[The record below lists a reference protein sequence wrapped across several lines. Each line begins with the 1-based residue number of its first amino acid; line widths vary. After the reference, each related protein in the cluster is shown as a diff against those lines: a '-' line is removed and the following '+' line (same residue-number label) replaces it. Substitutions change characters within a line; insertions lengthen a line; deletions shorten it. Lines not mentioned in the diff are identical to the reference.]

1 MSDLA
6 SHNKPK
12 ALVIEHVT
20 KTYPNG
26 FTAVKDL
33 NFSVN
38 QGEFL
43 ALIGPNGAGK
53 STTIGM
59 ICTLINITKG
69 SISIFGHDLQKQPA
83 IAKSQLGIVPQ
94 EINLNAFESCLNTLI
109 YEAGYY
115 GIPKET
121 ALPRAEM
128 LLKQAHLWE
137 KRDHMTRT
145 LSGGMKRRLMIAR
158 SLIHQPKLLLLDEP
172 TAGVDVEIRRDMWE
186 VLNQLNS
193 EGLTIILT
201 THYLEEAQQLC
212 DRLAIIHH
220 GRVHM
225 DKPMDSLRADLSKEA
240 FTFALQE
247 PLEQCPDINGIEC
260 ELIHAKELKVIT
272 NSKISLTE
280 LLAQLAKKGAI
291 VSHVVSTQNYVEEM
305 LLNVMNQ
312 PKEEV
317 Q

>member
-1 MSDLA
+1 MSDLT
-6 SHNKPK
+6 SNHDSK
-12 ALVIEHVT
+12 ALVIENVS
-20 KTYPNG
+20 KTYSNG

-33 NFSVN
+33 NFTVN

-59 ICTLINITKG
+59 ISTLVNISSG
-69 SISIFGHDLQKQPA
+69 SISIFGYDIQKQPA
-83 IAKSQLGIVPQ
+83 MAKSYLGIVPQ
-94 EINLNAFESCLNTLI
+94 EINLNAFETCLNTLL

-115 GIPKET
+115 GITKEQ

-137 KRDHMTRT
+137 KRHNATRT

-186 VLNQLNS
+186 ILTKLNDD
-193 EGLTIILT
+193 GLTIILT

-220 GRVHM
+220 GHVHM
-225 DKPMDSLRADLSKEA
+225 DRPIASLREDLAKET
-240 FTFALQE
+240 FTFALE
-247 PLEQCPDINGIEC
+247 NSIENCPHIDGIEC
-260 ELIHAKELKVIT
+260 ELAEPKVLKLT
-272 NSKISLTE
+272 SNTKCSLTA
-280 LLAQLAKKGAI
+280 LLAKLAEKGII

>member
-1 MSDLA
+1 MTDLTKQ
-6 SHNKPK
+6 NKDK
-12 ALVIEHVT
+12 ALVIDHVT

-33 NFSVN
+33 SLTVK

-59 ICTLINITKG
+59 ISTLVNITSG
-69 SISIFGHDLQKQPA
+69 SISIFGYDIEKQPA
-83 IAKSQLGIVPQ
+83 LAKSNLGIVPQ
-94 EINLNAFESCLNTLI
+94 EINLNAFETCLNTLI

-115 GIPKET
+115 GIPKSK

-137 KRDHMTRT
+137 KRDNMTRE

-158 SLIHQPKLLLLDEP
+158 SLIHEPKLLLLDEP
-172 TAGVDVEIRRDMWE
+172 TAGVDIEIRRDMWE
-186 VLNQLNS
+186 ILTQLNKD
-193 EGLTIILT
+193 GLTIILT
-201 THYLEEAQQLC
+201 THYLEEAQELC

-220 GRVHM
+220 GHVHM
-225 DKPMDSLRADLSKEA
+225 DKPIASLREDLAKET
-240 FTFALQE
+240 FTFALQN
-247 PLEQCPDINGIEC
+247 PIDQCPNIEGIEC
-260 ELIHAKELKVIT
+260 ELIAPQEFKIIT
-272 NSKISLTE
+272 NTKTSLTE
-280 LLAQLAKKGAI
+280 LLATLAKQGII
-291 VSHVVSTQNYVEEM
+291 VSHVISTQNYVEEM

-312 PKEEV
+312 PKKEAA
-317 Q
+317 